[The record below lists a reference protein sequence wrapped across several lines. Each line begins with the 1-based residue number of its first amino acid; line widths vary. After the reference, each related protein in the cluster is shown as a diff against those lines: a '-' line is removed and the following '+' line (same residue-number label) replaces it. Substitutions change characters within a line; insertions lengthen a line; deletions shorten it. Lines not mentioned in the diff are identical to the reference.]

1 MLGCV
6 EQETEGRTMTDRLL
20 VVDGLVVTMDPDR
33 RVIEGGAVLVE
44 AGRIAAVG
52 DTAALRAR
60 YPGAPELNARG
71 KAVLPGLVDAHAHA
85 GHTLVKTLG
94 GGDGAKWTEA
104 VESIY
109 PRGAT
114 PDFWGADGSLAALE
128 RLKAGVT
135 TSLSIFGAYGSRT
148 DEASHALA
156 HAAGYRRVGVR
167 HVICP
172 GASPPPYPNTFFRWD
187 GDSHESVAVTLDRQL
202 AVCEELTQ
210 ALQDRDGAMSRVML
224 CAPVA
229 FSGRP
234 GVTPELA
241 QQYDDT
247 AKQVR
252 ALSRSLGVGFTQD
265 GHKGGTVRAAAAAG
279 LLGPDALLSHCIDLH
294 EDEIAL
300 IVESGT
306 KVAHN
311 PSANF
316 SIIGRCPAIELMEV
330 GATVAICSDGTAPDR
345 SFDMFRHMTQA
356 MHYHRRHFRD
366 AKVLPPGKALEMIT
380 CDAAA
385 ALGMAEEIGS
395 LEVGKRADLILIDM
409 RKPHLWPGDMPL
421 YRLVCFALGS
431 DVDTV
436 MVAGRI
442 LMAGRA
448 VLSVEEDQVLDDA
461 TREIGFALDRSG
473 MRHMTVTPESFW
485 KNTRYQ

>member
-1 MLGCV
+1 
-6 EQETEGRTMTDRLL
+6 MTDRLL
-20 VVDGLVVTMDPDR
+20 VADGLVVTMDPGR

-44 AGRIAAVG
+44 AGRIGAIG
-52 DTAALRAR
+52 STAALRAAH
-60 YPGAPELNARG
+60 PGTPELNARG
-71 KAVLPGLVDAHAHA
+71 MAVLPGLIDVHAHA

-94 GGDGAKWTEA
+94 GGDSARWTAA
-104 VESIY
+104 VEAIY

-114 PDFWGADGSLAALE
+114 PEFWGADGALAALE

-135 TSLSIFGAYGSRT
+135 TGLSVFGAYGSRT
-148 DEASHALA
+148 DEASHAEA
-156 HAAGYRRVGVR
+156 HCDGYRRVGVR
-167 HVICP
+167 SVVCP
-172 GASPPPYPNTFFRWD
+172 GASPPPYPNTFIRWT
-187 GDSHESVAVTLDRQL
+187 GEVTETLAVTLERQL
-202 AVCEELTQ
+202 AVCE
-210 ALQDRDGAMSRVML
+210 ALVASRHDRVDSMSRVML

-241 QQYDDT
+241 RQYDDT
-247 AKQVR
+247 AREVR

-265 GHKGGTVRAAAAAG
+265 GHKGGTVRAAQAAG

-294 EDEIAL
+294 EDEIRA
-300 IVESGT
+300 IAETGT

-316 SIIGRCPAIELMEV
+316 SIIGRCPAIELMEA
-330 GATVAICSDGTAPDR
+330 GATVAIASDGTAPDR

-385 ALGMAEEIGS
+385 ALGMADEIGS
-395 LEVGKRADLILIDM
+395 LEAGKRADIALVNL
-409 RKPHLWPGDMPL
+409 RAPHLWPGDMPL
-421 YRLVCFALGS
+421 YRLVCFAIGS

-436 MVAGRI
+436 LVGGRVV
-442 LMAGRA
+442 MAGRR
-448 VLSVEEDQVLDDA
+448 VLTVAEDAVLDDA
-461 TREIGFALDRSG
+461 TREIGLALDRTG
-473 MRHMTVTPESFW
+473 MRAMTAMPAGFW
-485 KNTRYQ
+485 NATRYDA

>member
-1 MLGCV
+1 
-6 EQETEGRTMTDRLL
+6 MTDRLL
-20 VVDGLVVTMDPDR
+20 VTNGLVVTMDPAR

-44 AGRIAAVG
+44 AGRIAAIG
-52 DTAALRAR
+52 DTTTLRAAH
-60 YPGAPELNARG
+60 PDTPELDATG
-71 KAVLPGLVDAHAHA
+71 KAILPGLIDVHAHA

-94 GGDGAKWTEA
+94 GGDGGRWTQA
-104 VESIY
+104 VEAIY

-114 PDFWGADGSLAALE
+114 PEFWGADGALAGLE

-135 TSLSIFGAYGSRT
+135 TGLSVFGAYGSRT
-148 DEASHALA
+148 DEAAHALA
-156 HAAGYRRVGVR
+156 HAAGYRRIGIR

-187 GDSHESVAVTLDRQL
+187 GDAHESLAITLDRQL
-202 AVCEELTQ
+202 SVCAELVD
-210 ALQDRDGAMSRVML
+210 ALHDRSGTMSRVML

-234 GVTPELA
+234 GVTEDLA
-241 QQYDDT
+241 RQYDDT

-294 EDEIAL
+294 EDEIRL
-300 IVESGT
+300 IAETGT

-316 SIIGRCPAIELMEV
+316 SIIGRCPAIELMEA
-330 GATVAICSDGTAPDR
+330 GATVAIASDGTAPDR
-345 SFDMFRHMTQA
+345 SFDMFRHMVQA

-366 AKVLPPGKALEMIT
+366 PKVLPPGKALEMIT
-380 CDAAA
+380 CDAAK
-385 ALGMAEEIGS
+385 ALGLEAEIGS
-395 LEVGKRADLILIDM
+395 LETGKRADLILVDL

-436 MVAGRI
+436 LVG
-442 LMAGRA
+442 GA
-448 VLSVEEDQVLDDA
+448 VVMRDRVVLTTDEDAVLDDA
-461 TREIGFALDRSG
+461 TREIGLALARTG
-473 MRHMTVTPESFW
+473 LQAMTATPPGFW
-485 KNTRYQ
+485 NATRYG